1 MVDLDILKARGITPE
16 FLRSKLSGNPLT
28 WNASEGPVALWQR
41 IRSRI
46 QEGMNRNFMD
56 YRIYHAL
63 DLAWET
69 PFRQISPTLLGYFI
83 EKGGS
88 IEDEDVQK
96 MVTDLGLTHLID
108 QELDPRTGIP
118 TGKKT
123 FNLPMFYN
131 IFVPLVRAYV
141 TIRWAKIMN
150 DRRLIPFFKFDPV
163 KATAV
168 NRLKCGAITDR
179 IQVMSNQY
187 GYYDVIK
194 QAVLKMLHYG
204 WCFQFPKESW
214 HHEEQWKSADEKDV
228 AIGRAKEV
236 GEKIKVTVKEGLR
249 YHHPHPTRFYRDLNH
264 GPYTYNYDTGCE
276 FGGYWSIRRYR
287 DIYNSNFWNKDQI
300 SVGPNSL
307 VVDHR
312 TFFATVYSACTLDMP
327 VLQTSKND
335 GNTLLAQTGAGIGD
349 MDREKQLA
357 YLYYG
362 TDHLDQGVLTTE
374 HFEKL
379 IPKQNG
385 LGDYDEPVWFRFVI
399 AGDISTF
406 LYAEPLPYCP
416 ILYLGYDADESRTNN
431 ASLSL
436 EILPFQDQFSNV
448 LTQII
453 LTAKQNPSNITF
465 IDEDQITAEGK
476 SVIKNL
482 GEKIFRSLNFVP
494 FSGKQ
499 AVRAQNKIQEA
510 VIPHALPK
518 GNTAEL
524 TNVLKT
530 ILDVLERV
538 LVMSSHEVAQAAS
551 HEQTREEVRNI
562 AQSTSTRLLF
572 TSTPVDIY
580 RDAWKRQLY
589 NGLMAYGDEDIYAH
603 IASDIPLSRPVL
615 EKMGFTLDGEDE
627 AHLEMDRHRRI
638 RVKKKNTA
646 IELWEIAAT
655 RDGDDRM
662 NDAQTAQVMAQ
673 LVQTLMANPIT
684 AQAIGSQQAI
694 ELANKIGQLAG
705 LDRDFALRDVT
716 PAGASPQQQQQAAQ
730 QQLQQVTQAVLSQ
743 VQKVIKPLADQATKH
758 QQDIATLAQ
767 AISGAPHPAN
777 ESVPSPIQGPIPVGG
792 S

>member
-1 MVDLDILKARGITPE
+1 MVDIKILRDRGITQD
-16 FLRSKLSGNPLT
+16 FLKGQLAGNPLT
-28 WNASEGPVALWQR
+28 WNATDGRVALWQR

-46 QEGMNRNFMD
+46 QEGMNRNFID
-56 YRIYHAL
+56 YRLYHAL
-63 DLAWET
+63 DVAWET

-83 EKGGS
+83 ERG
-88 IEDEDVQK
+88 DTLDDDQVQK
-96 MVTDLGLTHLID
+96 MVTELGLTHLID
-108 QELDPRTGIP
+108 QELDSRTGKP

-123 FNLPMFYN
+123 FNLPMFFN

-179 IQVMSNQY
+179 IQEMSNQY
-187 GYYDVIK
+187 GYYDVMK

-214 HHEEQWKSADEKDV
+214 HHEKQWKHADKKDV
-228 AIGRAKEV
+228 AIGRAKKEGELIEV
-236 GEKIKVTVKEGLR
+236 VVKEGLR

-264 GPYTYNYDTGCE
+264 GAYTYNYDTGCE

-287 DIYNSNFWNKDQI
+287 DIVNSQFWNKEQI

-312 TFFATVYSACTLDMP
+312 TFFATVYSACTLLMP
-327 VLQTSKND
+327 VLPKKTND

-379 IPKQNG
+379 IPAQNG
-385 LGDYDEPVWFRFVI
+385 LGDYDYPVWFRFVI
-399 AGDISTF
+399 AGDVSTF

-436 EILPFQDQFSNV
+436 EILPFQDQFSNI
-448 LTQII
+448 LTQIVM
-453 LTAKQNPSNITF
+453 TAKQNLSNITF
-465 IDEDQITAEGK
+465 VDEDQITTEGK

-510 VIPHALPK
+510 VINHTLPK
-518 GNTAEL
+518 GNVAEL
-524 TNVLKT
+524 INVMRT

-562 AQSTSTRLLF
+562 AASTSTRLLF

-589 NGLMAYGDEDIYAH
+589 NGLMAFGDEDMYVHVAT
-603 IASDIPLSRPVL
+603 DIPLSADVL
-615 EKMGFTLDGEDE
+615 KAMGFTFAEDGDS
-627 AHLEMDRHRRI
+627 AFHPQDRHRRVK
-638 RVKKKNTA
+638 VKKQNTA

-662 NDAQTAQVMAQ
+662 NDAATAQVMAQ
-673 LVQTLMANPIT
+673 LVQTLMANPMT

-694 ELANKIGQLAG
+694 QLANKIGQLAG
-705 LDRDFALRDVT
+705 LDRDFQLQDVT
-716 PAGASPQQQQQAAQ
+716 PAGASPEQQQAAAQ
-730 QQLQQVTQAVLSQ
+730 GQLQQVTQAVLNQ
-743 VQKVIKPLADQATKH
+743 LKPVIQQTEKNA
-758 QQDIATLAQ
+758 QDIQTLAE
-767 AISGAPHPAN
+767 ALKNPPNPAADEFTNNTPPAPAMAGG
-777 ESVPSPIQGPIPVGG
+777 PS
-792 S
+792 

>member
-1 MVDLDILKARGITPE
+1 MVDLKILAAKGVTEETLKA
-16 FLRSKLSGNPLT
+16 KLSGNPLT
-28 WNASEGPVALWQR
+28 WKADEGRVALWQR

-46 QEGMNRNFMD
+46 QEGMNRNFQD

-69 PFRQISPTLLGYFI
+69 PFRQISPTLLAYFI
-83 EKGGS
+83 ERGDTLDDG
-88 IEDEDVQK
+88 EVQR
-96 MVTDLGLTHLID
+96 MVSDLGLTHLID
-108 QELDPRTGIP
+108 QELDSRTGKP

-123 FNLPMFYN
+123 FNLPMFFN

-150 DRRLIPFFKFDPV
+150 DRRLIPFFKFDPI

-179 IQVMSNQY
+179 IQTMSNQY
-187 GYYDVIK
+187 GYYDVMK

-214 HHEEQWKSADEKDV
+214 HNEQQWKHADEKDV
-228 AIGRAKEV
+228 AAEAKTPG
-236 GEKIKVTVKEGLR
+236 GENCKLGDLIKVTIKEGLR

-287 DIYNSNFWNKDQI
+287 DIVNSNYWNKDQI

-312 TFFATVYSACTLDMP
+312 TFFATVYSACTLNIP
-327 VLQTSKND
+327 VTPTKTND

-349 MDREKQLA
+349 MDREKALA

-362 TDHLDQGVLTTE
+362 TDHLDQGVLTVD

-379 IPKQNG
+379 IPSQNG
-385 LGDYDEPVWFRFVI
+385 LGDYDEPVWFRFVVG
-399 AGDISTF
+399 GDISTF
-406 LYAEPLPYCP
+406 LYAEPLPYSP

-436 EILPFQDQFSNV
+436 EILPFQDQFSNI
-448 LTQII
+448 LTQIVM
-453 LTAKQNPSNITF
+453 TAKQNLANLTF
-465 IDEDQITAEGK
+465 VDEDQITSEGK
-476 SVIKNL
+476 SIIKNL
-482 GEKIFRSLNFVP
+482 GEKIFRALNIVP

-499 AVRAQNKIQEA
+499 AIRAQNKIPEA
-510 VIPHALPK
+510 VHSATFPR
-518 GNTAEL
+518 GNVAEL
-524 TNVLKT
+524 INVLKT

-562 AQSTSTRLLF
+562 AASTSTRLLF

-589 NGLMAYGDEDIYAH
+589 NGLMAFGDDDMYVHVAT
-603 IASDIPLSRPVL
+603 DIPLSSKVL
-615 EKMGFTLDGEDE
+615 EDMGFTWAEHDTMFHERD
-627 AHLEMDRHRRI
+627 HHRRV
-638 RVKKKNTA
+638 RVKKQKTA
-646 IELWEIAAT
+646 IDLWEIAAT

-662 NDAQTAQVMAQ
+662 NDAGTAQVMTQ
-673 LVQTLMANPIT
+673 LVQQLLANPMT

-694 ELANKIGQLAG
+694 DLANQIAQLAG
-705 LDRDFALRDVT
+705 LDRDFQLRDVT
-716 PAGASPQQQQQAAQ
+716 PAGASPQQQQAAAQ
-730 QQLQQVTQAVLSQ
+730 QQLQGVMAE
-743 VQKVIKPLADQATKH
+743 VQKMIKPLADATQKN
-758 QQDIATLAQ
+758 QSDIATLAQ
-767 AISGAPHPAN
+767 VISGAPHPADD
-777 ESVPSPIQGPIPVGG
+777 SLSTAPLAGSPS
-792 S
+792 